1 MKSEGSGQ
9 LSIHISADYAII
21 ETVFR
26 TIVSVNQLSIYG
38 ATAYLC
44 EEFGNP
50 LISSKKNC
58 AVMKQSESMVKS
70 ADLLNIR
77 RPLQTDEQ
85 AQGDLFYNHKEKCKI
100 FRVKKQLITLC
111 TDAGFVKTVAPDK
124 TL

>member
-1 MKSEGSGQ
+1 MKSEGSRQ
-9 LSIHISADYAII
+9 FSIHISADYAII

-38 ATAYLC
+38 ATADLC
-44 EEFGNP
+44 EEIGNT

-70 ADLLNIR
+70 ADLLNIQ

-85 AQGDLFYNHKEKCKI
+85 AQGDRLYNHKEKCKI
-100 FRVKKQLITLC
+100 FRVRSN
-111 TDAGFVKTVAPDK
+111 
-124 TL
+124 